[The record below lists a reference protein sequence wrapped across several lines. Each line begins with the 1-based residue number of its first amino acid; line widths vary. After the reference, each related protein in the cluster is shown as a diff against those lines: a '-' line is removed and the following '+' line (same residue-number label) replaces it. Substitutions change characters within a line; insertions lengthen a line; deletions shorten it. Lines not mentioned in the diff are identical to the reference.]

1 MECIF
6 TRGLNLAMQDVWNK
20 TYYPKADDHKNVE
33 KKWYIV
39 DAADKRLGRLASTIA
54 IHIRGK
60 NMASFTP
67 SIDMGAY
74 VIVVHHIS
82 LHYPMVCP
90 MFVANYRL
98 KFYACV
104 ATLRPL
110 STVCQK
116 FQGLFVIM
124 KLITLNI
131 FDYVGRE

>member
-1 MECIF
+1 LECIF
-6 TRGLNLAMQDVWNK
+6 TTGLNLAMQDVWNK

-74 VIVVHHIS
+74 VIVVHDIS
-82 LHYPMVCP
+82 LHYPMMCP
-90 MFVANYRL
+90 MIVAN
-98 KFYACV
+98 
-104 ATLRPL
+104 
-110 STVCQK
+110 
-116 FQGLFVIM
+116 
-124 KLITLNI
+124 
-131 FDYVGRE
+131 